1 MEVYSSSRSLSK
13 RKVWNLQ
20 TFAQGRSDTVFSCA
34 VVFKRA
40 FFVSFRNN
48 WNSQPS
54 SNGCNVHISFS
65 KLSALSPVDPVSR
78 KAGNFLGQKANFDIK
93 TCWIVAQFQAHK
105 LVNFGSLTDSFIVS
119 FSKLL
124 NVDLEC
130 KQQLFGSETLLGL
143 SGKEPLVA
151 NQQEI
156 NVYGNALNDEYY
168 IIFFNFRQK
177 LAPSFLVA
185 LIPCVLTSKNNN
197 NSWFNLKI
205 IWNCV
210 THNERVFSQSLS
222 RGGRT

>member
-1 MEVYSSSRSLSK
+1 MSCNTISAWCCGECSRFVEVYSSSRSLSK

-20 TFAQGRSDTVFSCA
+20 TFAQGRSDTVFNCT

-65 KLSALSPVDPVSR
+65 KLSALSPVGPVSR
-78 KAGNFLGQKANFDIK
+78 KAGNFLGQEANFDIK

-124 NVDLEC
+124 KRWSGMQTTAFRAWKVIGTFRPPGC
-130 KQQLFGSETLLGL
+130 KST
-143 SGKEPLVA
+143 
-151 NQQEI
+151 
-156 NVYGNALNDEYY
+156 GN
-168 IIFFNFRQK
+168 K
-177 LAPSFLVA
+177 
-185 LIPCVLTSKNNN
+185 
-197 NSWFNLKI
+197 
-205 IWNCV
+205 
-210 THNERVFSQSLS
+210 SLC
-222 RGGRT
+222 T

>member
-20 TFAQGRSDTVFSCA
+20 TFAQGRSDTVFNCT

-78 KAGNFLGQKANFDIK
+78 KASNFLGQKANFDIK

-124 NVDLEC
+124 SVDLEC
-130 KQQLFGSETLLGL
+130 KQQLFGPETLLGL
-143 SGKEPLVA
+143 SGKGPLVA

-156 NVYGNALNDEYY
+156 NAYALNDG
-168 IIFFNFRQK
+168 ITLLFFNFRQK

-185 LIPCVLTSKNNN
+185 LIPWALTSKNNNNN

-205 IWNCV
+205 IWNCI
-210 THNERVFSQSLS
+210 TRNKRVFSQSLS

>member
-20 TFAQGRSDTVFSCA
+20 TFAQGRSDTVFNCT

-130 KQQLFGSETLLGL
+130 KQQLFGPQTLLGL
-143 SGKEPLVA
+143 SGKGPLVA
-151 NQQEI
+151 NRQEI
-156 NVYGNALNDEYY
+156 NAYATAVASMRRTEALASVKFYQ
-168 IIFFNFRQK
+168 ILSIFI
-177 LAPSFLVA
+177 FL
-185 LIPCVLTSKNNN
+185 SD
-197 NSWFNLKI
+197 W
-205 IWNCV
+205 
-210 THNERVFSQSLS
+210 
-222 RGGRT
+222 